1 MITHGKYFLQ
11 GNVAS
16 AEAAILAGCGFYGG
30 YPITPAS
37 DLMEYMALQLPKNG
51 GVFIQMEDE
60 IAAIA
65 AIIGAAWTGK
75 KAMTATSGPGFSLMQ
90 ENIGYAAMTETP
102 IVIVDVMR
110 GGPSTGQ
117 PTVLSQG
124 DVMQARFG
132 SHGDYELIALAPNS
146 VQEYFDLT
154 IESFNLSEKYRVP
167 TILLSDAE
175 LANMVEKIRV
185 SDSIKLINR
194 NDYKDEYTREFKALG
209 TKNKTTVTGL
219 THTEEGYPETI
230 SQSLHDRLVRRLVN
244 KIVNNEKDISQV
256 EVINPDAKKMIV
268 SYGSA
273 SRAAYPILKQDIGL
287 IRPKTLWPFPE
298 SIFKNLADGKNIYV
312 YELNLRGYALEV
324 ERIARKYGAE
334 SVHVTGYLGGKI
346 PTPSEIEKFVGG

>member
-1 MITHGKYFLQ
+1 MITHGKHFLQ
-11 GNVAS
+11 GNVAA
-16 AEAAILAGCGFYGG
+16 AEAAMLAGCGFYGG

-37 DLMEYMALQLPKNG
+37 DLMEYMAAHLPKNG

-117 PTVLSQG
+117 PTILSQG

-132 SHGDYELIALAPNS
+132 SHGDYELITLAPNS

-154 IESFNLSEKYRVP
+154 IEAFNLSEKYRVP
-167 TILLSDAE
+167 TIVLSDAE
-175 LANMVEKIRV
+175 IAHMVEKIRV
-185 SDSIKLINR
+185 PETINLINR
-194 NDYKDEYTREFKALG
+194 NDYKDKYMREFKALG
-209 TKNKTTVTGL
+209 TKSKTTVTGL

-230 SQSLHDRLVRRLVN
+230 SQSLHDKLVRRLVN
-244 KIVNNEKDISQV
+244 KITSNEKDISQV

-268 SYGSA
+268 AYGSA
-273 SRAAYPILKQDIGL
+273 SRAAYPVLNSNVGL

-298 SIFKNLADGKNIYV
+298 SIFKNLVNGKSIYT

-324 ERIARKYGAE
+324 ERVSRKYGAE
-334 SVHVTGYLGGKI
+334 SVNVTGYLGGKI
-346 PTPSEIEKFVGG
+346 PTPYEIEKFVG

>member
-11 GNVAS
+11 GNVAA
-16 AEAAILAGCGFYGG
+16 AEAAMLAGCVFYGG

-37 DLMEYMALQLPKNG
+37 DLMEYMAAHLPKNG

-117 PTVLSQG
+117 PTILSQG

-132 SHGDYELIALAPNS
+132 SHGDYELITLAPNS

-154 IESFNLSEKYRVP
+154 IEAFNLSEKYRVP
-167 TILLSDAE
+167 TIVLSDAE
-175 LANMVEKIRV
+175 IAHMVEKIRV
-185 SDSIKLINR
+185 PETIKLINR
-194 NDYKDEYTREFKALG
+194 NDYKDKYMREFKALG
-209 TKNKTTVTGL
+209 TKSKTTVTGL

-230 SQSLHDRLVRRLVN
+230 SQSLHDKLVRRLVS
-244 KIVNNEKDISQV
+244 KITNNEKDISQV

-268 SYGSA
+268 AYGSA
-273 SRAAYPILKQDIGL
+273 S
-287 IRPKTLWPFPE
+287 
-298 SIFKNLADGKNIYV
+298 
-312 YELNLRGYALEV
+312 
-324 ERIARKYGAE
+324 
-334 SVHVTGYLGGKI
+334 
-346 PTPSEIEKFVGG
+346 